1 MLISRYLIFNAL
13 SLMVLIVLACSRP
26 VLMKKG
32 PNEDIHGVTGE
43 CQIKGSDTLLMLSQR
58 WAEDFMAE
66 NPNAIIQV
74 TGGGSGVGI
83 AALIDGTTDVAN
95 ASRPIKD
102 VEIEAAKGK
111 GVDPLEF
118 AVAMDGIAVIINP
131 DNPVDE
137 FTLVQIKGI
146 YTGEIKNWKEVGGPD
161 LTVITYGRQSS
172 SGTYVYFK
180 EHVLEDE
187 DYRTDNQELSGNSL
201 LCDSISKDAAGIA
214 YVGVGYASKRDD
226 IVIAGVKANDASEA
240 VVPNIETVSSGEY
253 PISRFLYNYT
263 NGKPEGA
270 AKAYLAYALSD
281 EGQATAEEVEY
292 ITLPADILEEMR
304 AQLDE

>member
-1 MLISRYLIFNAL
+1 MITVKRATVFIFTLIAL
-13 SLMVLIVLACSRP
+13 ATLFGCRP
-26 VLMKKG
+26 VFNK
-32 PNEDIHGVTGE
+32 PETNTEGVFGE

-66 NPNAIIQV
+66 NPDAIIQV

-95 ASRPIKD
+95 SSRPIKD
-102 VEIEAAKGK
+102 KEIDNANAKG
-111 GVDPLEF
+111 VEPLEF

-131 DNPVDE
+131 DNAVKE
-137 FTLVQIKGI
+137 LTLAQIKGI
-146 YTGEIKNWKEVGGPD
+146 YTGEIKNWKDVGGAD
-161 LTVITYGRQSS
+161 ITIITYGRQSS

-201 LCDSISKDAAGIA
+201 LCDGVSKDKASIA

-226 IVIAGVKANDASEA
+226 IVIIGVKADDASDPI
-240 VVPNIETVSSGEY
+240 VPSIETVSNGEY
-253 PISRFLYNYT
+253 PISRYLYNYT
-263 NGKPEGA
+263 NGTPEGA

-281 EGQATAEEVEY
+281 DGQATAEEVEY

-304 AQLDE
+304 AQLGE

>member
-1 MLISRYLIFNAL
+1 MIIAQATLLALAIFG
-13 SLMVLIVLACSRP
+13 CRP
-26 VLMKKG
+26 GMEKPG
-32 PNEDIHGVTGE
+32 TGGDGVSGE

-66 NPNAIIQV
+66 NPDAIIQV

-95 ASRPIKD
+95 ASRPIKGK
-102 VEIEAAKGK
+102 EIEDAKGK
-111 GVDPLEF
+111 GIEPLEF
-118 AVAMDGIAVIINP
+118 AVAMDGISVIINP
-131 DNPVDE
+131 ENTATE
-137 FTLVQIKGI
+137 LTLAQIKGI
-146 YTGEIKNWKEVGGPD
+146 YTGEITNWKEVSGPD
-161 LTVITYGRQSS
+161 LEIVTYGRQSS

-201 LCDSISKDAAGIA
+201 LCDSVAKDAAGIA
-214 YVGVGYASKRDD
+214 YVGVGYASKRGD
-226 IVIAGVKANDASEA
+226 IFIAGVKEDDASPA
-240 VVPNIETVSSGEY
+240 VVPSIETVGGGEY

-263 NGKPEGA
+263 NGTPEGA
-270 AKAYLAYALSD
+270 VKAYLAYALSD

-292 ITLPADILEEMR
+292 IALPADLLEEMR
-304 AQLDE
+304 AQLGE

>member
-1 MLISRYLIFNAL
+1 MIVAL
-13 SLMVLIVLACSRP
+13 AALLVLAVFGCRP
-26 VLMKKG
+26 G
-32 PNEDIHGVTGE
+32 TDEGDETDGEGVSGE

-66 NPNAIIQV
+66 NPDAIIQV

-102 VEIEAAKGK
+102 KEIEEAKGK
-111 GVDPLEF
+111 GIEPLEF
-118 AVAMDGIAVIINP
+118 AVAMDGISVIINP
-131 DNPVDE
+131 ENTATE
-137 FTLVQIKGI
+137 LTLAQIKGI
-146 YTGEIKNWKEVGGPD
+146 YTGEITNWKEVGGPD
-161 LTVITYGRQSS
+161 LEVVTYGRQSS

-187 DYRTDNQELSGNSL
+187 DYRADNQELSGNSL
-201 LCDSISKDAAGIA
+201 LCDSVSKDKAGIA

-226 IVIAGVKANDASEA
+226 IVIAGVKVDDASPA
-240 VVPNIETVSSGEY
+240 VVPSIETVGGGEY

-270 AKAYLAYALSD
+270 AKAYLAWALSD

-292 ITLPADILEEMR
+292 IALPSDLLEEMR
-304 AQLDE
+304 AQLGE